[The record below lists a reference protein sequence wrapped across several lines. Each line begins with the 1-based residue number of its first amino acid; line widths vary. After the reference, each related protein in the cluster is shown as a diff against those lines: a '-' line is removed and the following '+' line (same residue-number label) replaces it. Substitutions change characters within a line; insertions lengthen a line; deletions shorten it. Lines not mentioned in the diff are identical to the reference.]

1 MSLLSNPNQ
10 AIKIAA
16 IYARVST
23 DPDKPRKNETK
34 EDAQKRREEAQK
46 RKQEVENQLRQLRE
60 YCQRQGWTIAH
71 EYIDHVS
78 GKRADNRKDFQRM
91 FADASQ
97 RQFDVV
103 VVWALDRFTREG
115 VHQTFDHIRTLSQYG
130 VQFESFTE
138 PHFRTTGP
146 AGELMI
152 AVAAWIA
159 KQERIRISERTK
171 AGMERVKASG
181 KHVGRPQKIV
191 SRDKIRQLAAQG
203 MGVRRIAQTL
213 GDIAPVTVY
222 RILKG
227 RAA

>member
-1 MSLLSNPNQ
+1 MSNPNQ
-10 AIKIAA
+10 AIRTAA
-16 IYARVST
+16 VYARVST
-23 DPDKPRKNETK
+23 DRK
-34 EDAQKRREEAQK
+34 RENKQEAQK
-46 RKQEVENQLRQLRE
+46 RKQEVENQLRQLRD
-60 YCQRQGWTIAH
+60 YCQRQGWQLADEH
-71 EYIDHVS
+71 VYIDKVS
-78 GKRADNRKDFQRM
+78 GKRSDNRADFQRL
-91 FADASQ
+91 FKDASQ
-97 RQFDVV
+97 RRFDVV

-115 VHQTFDHIRTLSQYG
+115 VHQTFDHIKRLNGYG

-146 AGELMI
+146 AGELMM

-159 KQERIRISERTK
+159 KQERIRISERVK

-181 KHVGRPQKIV
+181 KHVGRPNKIV
-191 SRDKIRQLAAQG
+191 SHDKIRQLAAQG